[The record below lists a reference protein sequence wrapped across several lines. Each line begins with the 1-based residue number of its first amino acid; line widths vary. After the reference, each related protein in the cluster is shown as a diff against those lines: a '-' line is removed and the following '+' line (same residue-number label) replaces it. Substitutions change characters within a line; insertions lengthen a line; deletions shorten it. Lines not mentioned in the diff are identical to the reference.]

1 VAIPHCLTDRRP
13 ESHDVRD
20 LRPSIL
26 YTATT
31 AVTHRHRPICRPVRP
46 STCSIFH
53 AVAIITRSI
62 DRRAA
67 RTTAL
72 MLRIVIDRE
81 RAAWRPVRRRA
92 RDIPA
97 PRGRRAPRAV
107 PSAARVYAGNSC
119 APSAR
124 RRPQKASRGERR
136 SPGTDA
142 RMDGCSSRRT
152 PFPSKPRPAGAAA
165 THGFARPHHMASP
178 CSFGGWCWIGGGR
191 KLERKSRCADQSSL
205 LLLMMRGSEG
215 TRATRC
221 CVHIGISDGDRL
233 SWASCY
239 LMETHLWVSFC
250 DSTR

>member
-191 KLERKSRCADQSSL
+191 KLERKSRSRRRTCRSVIATVADDA
-205 LLLMMRGSEG
+205 R
-215 TRATRC
+215 
-221 CVHIGISDGDRL
+221 IGISDGDRL

-250 DSTR
+250 GSTR